1 MKMKIN
7 VYLSCLV
14 VLFLV
19 SCSNSNKIEIDNSGI
34 DFFDFKV
41 FFEEEIKDF
50 SFQKIKKT
58 VSLNGEKE
66 TQELTEFDMEK
77 ELNLFIK
84 ANISRPSWK
93 DKYQV
98 IQSDNQTTYKAMD
111 EELTIREIILEK
123 NGNQVTQITI
133 HTLSDNT
140 IFEAAK
146 TMIYQPNKGFSIENK
161 QDVMLAGKNSIRIEV
176 EYLK

>member
-1 MKMKIN
+1 MKTN
-7 VYLSCLV
+7 VFISILAI
-14 VLFLV
+14 LFFAA
-19 SCSNSNKIEIDNSGI
+19 CSNADKVAIDNSNI
-34 DFFDFKV
+34 DFFDFKA
-41 FFEEEIKDF
+41 FFEKEIKDF
-50 SFQKIKKT
+50 SFKKIKKT
-58 VSLNGEKE
+58 VTLNDETE

-98 IQSDNQTTYKAMD
+98 TQSGNQTTYKAMD

-123 NGNQVTQITI
+123 EGGEVTQITI

-146 TMIYQPNKGFSIENK
+146 TMIYQPKKGFSIENK
-161 QDVMLAGKNSIRIEV
+161 QDVMLAGKNNIRIEV
-176 EYLK
+176 EFLK

>member
-7 VYLSCLV
+7 VFLSCLV
-14 VLFLV
+14 VIFLV
-19 SCSNSNKIEIDNSGI
+19 SCSNSNKIEIDNSNI

-41 FFEEEIKDF
+41 FFEKEIKDF
-50 SFQKIKKT
+50 SFSKIKKT
-58 VSLNGEKE
+58 VSLNDEKE

-98 IQSDNQTTYKAMD
+98 TQSDNQTTYKAMD
-111 EELTIREIILEK
+111 EDLTIREIILEK
-123 NGNQVTQITI
+123 EGDEVTQITI

-146 TMIYQPNKGFSIENK
+146 TMVYQPKKGFFIENK
-161 QDVMLAGKNSIRIEV
+161 QDVMLAGKNNIKIEV
-176 EYLK
+176 EFLK